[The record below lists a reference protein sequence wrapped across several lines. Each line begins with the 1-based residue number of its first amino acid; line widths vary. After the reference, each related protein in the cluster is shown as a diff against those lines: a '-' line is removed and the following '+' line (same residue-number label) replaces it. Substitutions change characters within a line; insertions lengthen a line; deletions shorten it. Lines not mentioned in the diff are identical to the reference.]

1 MNKPTFFVVG
11 APKAGTT
18 AMCKHLSK
26 HPEIFIPP
34 KKELN
39 YFCTELADGKQEYTL
54 EEYLSYFQ
62 EGSGKICGE
71 GTPLYLPSKFAAQK
85 IYDFNDRAKIV
96 IMLREPVSLLY
107 SLHSQYLYNG
117 SSEDIQSFQEAL
129 NAESDRKQ
137 GKRIPKH
144 CKNPKKLIY
153 REFVRYTEQVQR
165 YFDLFGRDRV
175 HIIIFDDLKAD
186 FSKVYR
192 DTLSFLEV
200 NPEFQPEIQRINS
213 NKKVRNVVLQKL
225 IKYPPAKILEIGKF
239 FFPLPQST
247 RRYLLEAFKNKLKKL
262 NTEKS
267 NRLPLNSDFQHTLQ
281 EEFSAEVQSLSQLI
295 GRDLTHWSTQAQPN
309 IS

>member
-1 MNKPTFFVVG
+1 MMNKPTFFVVG

-26 HPEIFIPP
+26 HPDIFIPP

-39 YFCTELADGKQEYTL
+39 FFCTELADGKKEYSL
-54 EEYLSYFQ
+54 EEYLNYFQ

-71 GTPLYLPSKFAAQK
+71 GTPLYLPSTFAAQK

-117 SSEDIQSFQEAL
+117 SSEDIHSFQEAL

-165 YFDLFGRDRV
+165 YFDLFGRERV

-186 FSKVYR
+186 FSTVYR
-192 DTLSFLEV
+192 ETLNFLDV
-200 NPEFQPEIQRINS
+200 NPEFQPELERINS
-213 NKKVRNVVLQKL
+213 NKKVRNVGLQKL
-225 IKYPPAKILEIGKF
+225 IKYPPARILEIGKF
-239 FFPLPQST
+239 LIPLPQST
-247 RRYLLEAFKNKLKKL
+247 RRYLLETFKNKLKQL

-267 NRLPLNSDFQHTLQ
+267 ARPPLNSDFKRTLQ

-295 GRDLTHWSTQAQPN
+295 GRDLTHWSTQA
-309 IS
+309 